1 MKAELS
7 SQKQDTKNT
16 LCGVIRCGVDVVE
29 TEPDGNANKAAR
41 EINLDRRFQTQRHSG
56 MGDIKTLSS
65 EFTQLVSGN
74 RHNNR
79 LETLLL
85 IDSQCLK
92 DKRYKKSV
100 KTEGNAL
107 AKERIQNSMATIE

>member
-1 MKAELS
+1 M
-7 SQKQDTKNT
+7 
-16 LCGVIRCGVDVVE
+16 IRCAIDVVE
-29 TEPDGNANKAAR
+29 TEPDGYANKASR

-56 MGDIKTLSS
+56 MSDIKTLSS

-107 AKERIQNSMATIE
+107 VKERIQNSMATME